1 MLAAA
6 KKQIQRLQQ
15 HPDLKCKAI
24 LIEDKKELEVRHIPN
39 AIAAIYQPNAA
50 KLWPYKLIVW
60 ILEDLLQSFNAG
72 RFNLQT
78 NTPARS
84 IQRLSGAFTWGVN
97 TSQGLV
103 SANQVLLATNAY
115 TPYLLP
121 ALNGIIVPVRGQVA
135 ALKPPTG
142 ATMLE
147 HTYVWTKGVD
157 HQYLIQ
163 RGEEDTTVS
172 TDEVPAN
179 STSGQKISVD
189 RPLIFGGG
197 RFAIPKGEEGIYR
210 DDCLNLS
217 VSAALH
223 KGIPEALKVS
233 NDTESDSQG
242 SLQAMNEWTGI
253 MAYSRDGGPW
263 VGPVP
268 SSLLGYNE
276 TSTEHARISAR
287 PSSTGIFISAGYTG
301 HGMPVATQCGLKVAQ
316 MMLGDRRDKENGVHA
331 PLPEEWLVS
340 QDRVDRARNM
350 EFPKTEED
358 MVKLMVGDA

>member
-15 HPDLKCKAI
+15 HPDLKCKAF
-24 LIEDKKELEVRHIPN
+24 LIEDRKELEARHIPN
-39 AIAAIYQPNAA
+39 AIAAVYQPNAA
-50 KLWPYKLIVW
+50 KLWPYKLIAW
-60 ILEDLLQSFNAG
+60 ILEDLLQSFDAG
-72 RFNLQT
+72 RFNLRT

-84 IQRLSGAFTWGVN
+84 IQQLSGTSTWSVN

-115 TPYLLP
+115 TPYLMP

-135 ALKPPTG
+135 ALKPPAG
-142 ATMLE
+142 AAKLE

-163 RGEEDTTVS
+163 RGEEETTVS
-172 TDEVPAN
+172 TEEFPAN
-179 STSGQKISVD
+179 FTSGQKISVD
-189 RPLIFGGG
+189 RPLVFGGG
-197 RFAIPKGEEGIYR
+197 RFAVPEGEEGIYR
-210 DDCLNLS
+210 DDCLNSS

-233 NDTESDSQG
+233 NDTKSDSQG

-253 MAYSRDGGPW
+253 MGYSRDGGPW

-276 TSTEHARISAR
+276 TCTEHARIGAR
-287 PSSTGIFISAGYTG
+287 ASPTGIFISAGYTG
-301 HGMPVATQCGLKVAQ
+301 HGMPVATQCGIKVAQ
-316 MMLGDRRDKENGVHA
+316 MMLGETRNKENRVHD
-331 PLPEEWLVS
+331 PFPEEWLVS
-340 QDRVDRARNM
+340 QDRVDRARDM
-350 EFPKTEED
+350 EFPKTEEE